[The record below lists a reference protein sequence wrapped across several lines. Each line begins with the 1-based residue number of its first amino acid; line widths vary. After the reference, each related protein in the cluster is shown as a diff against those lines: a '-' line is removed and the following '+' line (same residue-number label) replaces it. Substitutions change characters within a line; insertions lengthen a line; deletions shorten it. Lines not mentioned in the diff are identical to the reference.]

1 MVILG
6 GAGAEIPELDVVGF
20 MVKLKPE
27 LVMINIPSFSAP
39 APAVVLDKV
48 FGDRLAILPN

>member
-6 GAGAEIPELDVVGF
+6 RVGVDTPERDAVGF
-20 MVKLKPE
+20 IVKLKPE

-39 APAVVLDKV
+39 APAVVLDKE
-48 FGDRLAILPN
+48 FGDRLTILPN